1 MVLTEAQLQEIAKR
15 VRAIIRAESKGVGDL
30 PVATSL
36 DGLLSLPALRFNGGV
51 PEVVEAPISKLQDVA
66 LDAVS
71 GATKAANEAAA
82 KANTSAGNADKATT
96 AANNAA
102 KSANDAA
109 GTAGAATEAAK
120 KIVAENTKQRA
131 HKEAKLKAEA
141 EELAAKL
148 AELKLTVGAK
158 TSSTGKIFG
167 SVNNIMISEALL
179 AQGFDIDRK
188 KIMLKEIKEV
198 GTYTAVIKLHREVKV
213 DVQFEVVSE

>member
-1 MVLTEAQLQEIAKR
+1 MQIILLTDIANLGHKDDVINVKPGYGR
-15 VRAIIRAESKGVGDL
+15 NYLIPQGYAIL
-30 PVATSL
+30 
-36 DGLLSLPALRFNGGV
+36 
-51 PEVVEAPISKLQDVA
+51 
-66 LDAVS
+66 
-71 GATKAANEAAA
+71 
-82 KANTSAGNADKATT
+82 
-96 AANNAA
+96 
-102 KSANDAA
+102 
-109 GTAGAATEAAK
+109 ATEAAK

-148 AELKLTVGAK
+148 AELTVGAK

-213 DVQFEVVSE
+213 DVQFEVVSD